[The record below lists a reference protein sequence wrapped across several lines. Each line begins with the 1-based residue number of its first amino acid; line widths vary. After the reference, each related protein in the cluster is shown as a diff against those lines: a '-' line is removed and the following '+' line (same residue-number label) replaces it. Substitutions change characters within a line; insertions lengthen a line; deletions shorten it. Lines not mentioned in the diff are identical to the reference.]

1 MPKTKE
7 TKKQDLEILE
17 KRLNDSKSVIFAN
30 FFGLKVKETE
40 ALRTECRENNLKC
53 LVLKKNLLTLALKNK
68 GVDVGNIEGEIVAVF
83 GEDEAVPAKITAN
96 FGKKYKSLKIVAGV
110 IDGKFSSREDVVVLS
125 KLSSREELLAKLVG
139 TINAPVSGFVNV
151 LAGNMRKFVYVL
163 DAIKNV
169 KS

>member
-17 KRLNDSKSVIFAN
+17 NKLNDSKSVIFAN
-30 FFGLKVKETE
+30 FFGLKVKDTE
-40 ALRTECRENNLKC
+40 ALRTKCRENNLSC
-53 LVLKKNLLTLALKNK
+53 SVLKKNLLTLALKNK
-68 GVDVGNIEGEIVAVF
+68 GVQVEDIEGEIVAIF
-83 GEDEAVPAKITAN
+83 GDDEVIPAKITAD
-96 FGKKYKSLKIVAGV
+96 FGKAHKSLKIVAGV
-110 IDGKFSSREDVVVLS
+110 IDGKFSTKEDVITLS
-125 KLSSREELLAKLVG
+125 KLPSREELLAKFVG

-169 KS
+169 KN